1 MKSLSKL
8 SKNEKGQSMVEFAL
22 VFPILILL
30 VLGIIQF
37 GIIFSAQIS
46 LTHAAREGA
55 RAASVGTSEIDVKNR
70 VINAI
75 EGHSTLNL
83 VAANI
88 SVTFP
93 ANIGEEVRVDVTDA
107 VINLIVPV
115 PDVFVP
121 GNIINIDAKASMR
134 LEKKP

>member
-1 MKSLSKL
+1 MNRLFKL
-8 SKNEKGQSMVEFAL
+8 IINEKGQSMVEFAL
-22 VFPILILL
+22 VLPILVLL
-30 VLGIIQF
+30 VMGIIQF
-37 GIIFSAQIS
+37 GIIFSAQIA
-46 LTHAAREGA
+46 LTNAAREGA
-55 RAASVGTSEIDVKNR
+55 RAASVGTSEMNVKSR

-83 VAANI
+83 VVGNI
-88 SVTFP
+88 TVTYP
-93 ANIGEEVRVDVTDA
+93 ADIGGEVRVVVTDA

-121 GNIINIDAKASMR
+121 GNVINIDAKASMR